1 MCGRFCVSDKV
12 AETVSKLFNIYFS
25 VKPNSDLRP
34 TEVVST
40 IIASNGNFQQLDVS
54 WGIQPQW
61 SKKLLI
67 NAQSET
73 VAIKPTFKNAFQYHR
88 CLVPCSGWYEWRT
101 ENGKKQKNLFS
112 HKDSDSLFMGGIYF
126 PSEQPQLVTL
136 TTKPNNKCS
145 DYHKRMP
152 VIILPE
158 DKDYW
163 FNSSVEQLMPLLS
176 PIDEKLISVQ

>member
-88 CLVPCSGWYEWRT
+88 CLVPCSGKT
-101 ENGKKQKNLFS
+101 
-112 HKDSDSLFMGGIYF
+112 YF
-126 PSEQPQLVTL
+126 LIKTL
-136 TTKPNNKCS
+136 TLYLWEVYTFQASNLN
-145 DYHKRMP
+145 
-152 VIILPE
+152 
-158 DKDYW
+158 
-163 FNSSVEQLMPLLS
+163 LLH
-176 PIDEKLISVQ
+176 

>member
-1 MCGRFCVSDKV
+1 
-12 AETVSKLFNIYFS
+12 
-25 VKPNSDLRP
+25 
-34 TEVVST
+34 
-40 IIASNGNFQQLDVS
+40 
-54 WGIQPQW
+54 
-61 SKKLLI
+61 
-67 NAQSET
+67 
-73 VAIKPTFKNAFQYHR
+73 
-88 CLVPCSGWYEWRT
+88 
-101 ENGKKQKNLFS
+101 
-112 HKDSDSLFMGGIYF
+112 MGGIYF